1 MAELTKK
8 QIYRK
13 AYYAKNKERILA
25 HMHGY
30 YQNNKEAIDEK
41 RRAKLKQKTGRP
53 RSKIGS
59 MGREYQELLCRYEE
73 HDGNIPRKD
82 IIRLEALSELL
93 GRDIEEWRVGADKE
107 NYNNSRAPASERKE
121 PQVGTKEWFAFK
133 QNELKYKQRQEM
145 KALRTELGK
154 EARKKERD
162 EEAKEIEA
170 ARKRAQNT
178 SLSLGPQRCPVGLPR
193 PMNRESEAHLE
204 QFYNWLREV
213 IVENE
218 HHEHLITENKSLKAN
233 PNCKE
238 FEHVIAQLQI
248 DNQTLYNQYV
258 DAIATRD
265 SNYEAQCA
273 RIKNLEEILQA
284 FKNKAEKL
292 EAQLEAVAPKVVSN
306 EASTPLP

>member
-1 MAELTKK
+1 MELELTKK
-8 QIYRK
+8 QTSRK
-13 AYYAKNKERILA
+13 AYYVKNKARILA
-25 HMHGY
+25 HMHNY

-93 GRDIEEWRVGADKE
+93 GRAIEEWRVGADKE
-107 NYNNSRAPASERKE
+107 NYNNSRAPTSLDRPE

-145 KALRTELGK
+145 KALRSELGK
-154 EARKKERD
+154 EARKKEQ
-162 EEAKEIEA
+162 EEARKIEA
-170 ARKRAQNT
+170 ARKLVEAAIAAPNI
-178 SLSLGPQRCPVGLPR
+178 VEV
-193 PMNRESEAHLE
+193 PMNRESEAHLD
-204 QFYNWLREV
+204 QFCNWLREV
-213 IVENE
+213 VVEN
-218 HHEHLITENKSLKAN
+218 EHLITENKSLKAN

-238 FEHVIAQLQI
+238 FENVIAQLQI
-248 DNQTLYNQYV
+248 DNQELYNQYV

-265 SNYEAQCA
+265 SNYEAQCV
-273 RIKNLEEILQA
+273 RIKNLEELLQA